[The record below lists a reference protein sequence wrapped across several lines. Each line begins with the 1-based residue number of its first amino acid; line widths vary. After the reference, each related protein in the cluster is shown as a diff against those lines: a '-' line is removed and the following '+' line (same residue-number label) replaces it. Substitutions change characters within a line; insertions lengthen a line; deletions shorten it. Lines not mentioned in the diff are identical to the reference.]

1 MKDLKLS
8 TKKGTEMSKI
18 GQSIID
24 TPIEDEL
31 DAAYTLEP
39 ITPEDEAE
47 AMEAQAIWSATTT
60 LKDYLWE
67 VNVVLNAV
75 RYSALYISKVEPD
88 HRVAVAAV
96 ATAYN
101 FGIED
106 TNRMLD
112 AVIRGQ
118 ATVLSHK
125 PTIHNEDT
133 IKENYIPF

>member
-1 MKDLKLS
+1 
-8 TKKGTEMSKI
+8 MSKI

-47 AMEAQAIWSATTT
+47 AAEQQAIWSATTT

-67 VNVVLNAV
+67 VNIVVNAV
-75 RYSALYISKVEPD
+75 RYSGLMASKDEPD
-88 HRVAVAAV
+88 HRQVAAV
-96 ATAYN
+96 IATVYGMGTDGTARLLN
-101 FGIED
+101 AITSGK
-106 TNRMLD
+106 
-112 AVIRGQ
+112 

-125 PTIHNEDT
+125 PTIHDADSIQT
-133 IKENYIPF
+133 NYIPF